1 MGTGTLRNGQA
12 IMTKSNL
19 SAGSHSITAIYGGDA
34 NFTGS
39 TSPVLT
45 QTISGIA
52 VATSTTVVS
61 SVNPSVSGQSITF
74 TATVKP
80 ATSGTPSGTVTFKDG
95 TISLGIG
102 TLRNS
107 QAIMTRSTL
116 SVGSH
121 SITAIYGGA
130 ANFKVSTSPVLS
142 QTISG
147 SAAAT
152 STTLVSSV
160 NPSVSG
166 QSVTFTATVKPATSG
181 TPSGTVTFKNGAIS
195 LGTGTLRNGQ
205 AIMTRSTLTVGSHSI
220 TAIYGGDANF
230 KGSTSAALTQV
241 VNP

>member
-1 MGTGTLRNGQA
+1 MTRSNLSVGSHSITAIYGGDANFTGSASAVLTQNITSSSSTGTSTSLVSSANPAAFGGTVTFTATVKPVSSGTPSGTVTFKDGTVSMGTGTLRNGQA
-12 IMTKSNL
+12 TMTRSNL

-45 QTISGIA
+45 QTISG
-52 VATSTTVVS
+52 
-61 SVNPSVSGQSITF
+61 
-74 TATVKP
+74 
-80 ATSGTPSGTVTFKDG
+80 
-95 TISLGIG
+95 
-102 TLRNS
+102 
-107 QAIMTRSTL
+107 
-116 SVGSH
+116 
-121 SITAIYGGA
+121 
-130 ANFKVSTSPVLS
+130 
-142 QTISG
+142 

-152 STTLVSSV
+152 STTLVSSA

-181 TPSGTVTFKNGAIS
+181 APSGTVTFKDGTIS
-195 LGTGTLRNGQ
+195 LGTGTLRNSQ
-205 AIMTRSTLTVGSHSI
+205 AIMTRSTLSVGSHSI